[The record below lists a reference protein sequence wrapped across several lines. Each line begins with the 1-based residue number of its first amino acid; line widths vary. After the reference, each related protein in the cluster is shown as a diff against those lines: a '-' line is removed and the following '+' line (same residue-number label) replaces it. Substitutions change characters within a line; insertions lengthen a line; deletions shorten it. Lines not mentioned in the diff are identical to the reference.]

1 MYLILSIV
9 TGIYLILSSVRDLK
23 ERMIYSFPA
32 VVLALAW
39 GIYSVELYENEYGFL
54 LGAWVATVVLWF
66 LFKRFSIWGEGDN
79 DVFLLFAGV
88 LLCTLRFRKEE
99 VIYLDT
105 TYHQFASPDTHS
117 YFDVYYDINQTEDVV
132 DYYLIITKDF
142 AGNQT
147 KKKLTSQRTLLTM
160 FRTSIDRGAY

>member
-88 LLCTLRFRKEE
+88 YF
-99 VIYLDT
+99 VP
-105 TYHQFASPDTHS
+105 FASEPCRFLS
-117 YFDVYYDINQTEDVV
+117 LQRVIFWRCLRSEP
-132 DYYLIITKDF
+132 YL
-142 AGNQT
+142 
-147 KKKLTSQRTLLTM
+147 SV
-160 FRTSIDRGAY
+160 